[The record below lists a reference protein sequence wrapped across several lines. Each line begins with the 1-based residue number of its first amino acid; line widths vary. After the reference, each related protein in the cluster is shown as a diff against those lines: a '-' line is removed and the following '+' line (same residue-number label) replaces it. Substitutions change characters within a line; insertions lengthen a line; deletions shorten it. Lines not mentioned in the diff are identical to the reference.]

1 MAVKIR
7 LARFGAKKQPHFRLV
22 VADARSP
29 RDGRFVD
36 TIGHYNPKSDPP
48 KYTLDEE
55 RARLWLSRGAAP
67 TMAAARVL
75 FKFGLIEQP
84 WKDAPAVGQ
93 TASGTGGASAAPSAP
108 ASGRSSEA
116 ESTPPADAAAPVE
129 ETDRA

>member
-7 LARFGAKKQPHFRLV
+7 LARFGAKKQPYFRLV

-48 KYTLDEE
+48 QYTLDEE

-84 WKDAPAVGQ
+84 WKDASAEPAR
-93 TASGTGGASAAPSAP
+93 GAGAAPATPAAP
-108 ASGRSSEA
+108 A
-116 ESTPPADAAAPVE
+116 AAAPAASSDEAE
-129 ETDRA
+129 EPAGTTESA